1 MDKDL
6 VVAEYNGLRA
16 ELQMRIGIGYQMIQ
30 FALIALGSLLAIGF
44 TTHFTDII
52 FFVYPFLAL
61 ALTLI
66 YITNAYEC
74 RRMAYYMREK
84 IESQMWD
91 SQTKDGFG
99 WQHFKIGDRAEQ
111 YGSLGNIGAK
121 AVFMITSLF
130 VVIIGFALQAAVVY
144 HVLSILIFLGIT
156 CLAIVEHRYYPYE
169 KAHLSSTP
177 LDLLK

>member
-16 ELQMRIGIGYQMIQ
+16 ELQTRIGIRYQMIQ
-30 FALIALGSLLAIGF
+30 FAFIGLGSLLTVGF

-52 FFVYPFLAL
+52 FVYPILAL
-61 ALTLI
+61 VLTLI

-74 RRMAYYMREK
+74 RRMALYIREK
-84 IESQMWD
+84 IESQMWE

-99 WQHFKIGDRAEQ
+99 WQHFRIGDGAEQ

-121 AVFMITSLF
+121 AVFIITSLF
-130 VVIIGFALQAAVVY
+130 VVIIGFPLQIGVVY

-169 KAHLSSTP
+169 KAHHSSTP
-177 LDLLK
+177 PDLLK